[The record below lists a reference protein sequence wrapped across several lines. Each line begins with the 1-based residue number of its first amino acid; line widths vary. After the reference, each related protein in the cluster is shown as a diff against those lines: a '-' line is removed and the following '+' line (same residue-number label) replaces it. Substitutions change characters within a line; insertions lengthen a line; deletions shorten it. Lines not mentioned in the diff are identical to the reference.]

1 MVDVV
6 DRQTRSRMMSGIR
19 GTNTKPELM
28 VRKSLHSRGFRYR
41 LHAKDIPG
49 KPDLVLPKYRTVI
62 FVHGCFWHR
71 HDCTLFRW
79 PKTRE
84 AFWRDKLTKNTER
97 DKRNVATLL
106 SEGWRVLVI
115 WECALKGADPSHQE
129 ATIDKAKQ
137 FIVGAS
143 DYQELSSR
151 TNPLR

>member
-41 LHAKDIPG
+41 LHTKGIPG

-71 HDCTLFRW
+71 HDCTLFKW

-84 AFWRDKLTKNTER
+84 TFWRDKLTKNTER
-97 DKRNVATLL
+97 DKRNVAALL
-106 SEGWRVLVI
+106 SDGWRVLVI
-115 WECALKGADPSHQE
+115 WECALKGADPSHQK
-129 ATIDKAKQ
+129 ATIDKAEQ

-143 DYQELSSR
+143 NYLEL
-151 TNPLR
+151 PP